1 MAVAFEGVVVAFEGF
16 VVSGVL
22 CLVVVSEVVLASEGV
37 VVSGVLCLVDLQ
49 KQLDSLGKRESQ

>member
-1 MAVAFEGVVVAFEGF
+1 MAVAFEGVVAFEWF

-22 CLVVVSEVVLASEGV
+22 CLVVLSEVVLASEGF